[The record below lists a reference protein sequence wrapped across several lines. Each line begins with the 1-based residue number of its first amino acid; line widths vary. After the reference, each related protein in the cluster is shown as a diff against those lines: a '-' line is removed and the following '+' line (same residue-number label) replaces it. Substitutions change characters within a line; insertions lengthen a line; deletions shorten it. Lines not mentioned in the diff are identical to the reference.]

1 MQTGRIMM
9 AQIGSFALLFAL
21 VCSAYSLV
29 AGVIGIVSKRAF
41 AFPFGE
47 TARRSGIVT
56 FVCVFLAALI
66 LVTAAFENDFSI
78 AYIFHHSNRDL
89 PAPYKFATLWSGQEG
104 SLLFW
109 SLLLAAYGFVLRLR
123 YKTDPRLFAYA
134 SVILAGVQ
142 VFFFALINFAANPF
156 GLLEGPLRSDGT
168 GLNPLLQYPEM
179 VIHPPMLYLGYV
191 GFTVP
196 FAFALGAL
204 IMKYPGEIWIH
215 ITRRWT
221 MVTWG
226 FLTCGIFLG
235 AHWAYSVLGWGGYW
249 GWDPVENASLMP
261 WLVGT
266 AFLHSVM
273 MQEKR
278 GMLKVWN
285 MWLVF
290 ASFWLAIFG
299 TFLTRSGVLTSVH
312 SFAESNIGPWFLGFI
327 LLSGT
332 IATALVLY
340 RKALLE
346 SENRMEAVVSRE
358 GSFLFNNV
366 LFVALTFATFLG
378 TTFPVLS
385 EAVTGTKI
393 SVSAPFFNRVNVPI
407 ALALLLLTG
416 AGPVL
421 SWKRVTASVLKR
433 NFVLPAFL
441 GTVALLVALPFGAT
455 GVYPLVCIFAAAFVT
470 TTIVMEFARGI
481 QARKSVETGA
491 LPSQL
496 THLVQKNKRRYGGY
510 ILHAGM
516 VILFVGVLGSSVF
529 QKEAHGP
536 LRNGQALAIGPYT
549 LTLRGVTE
557 GQRQNASLTTAILD
571 VARGG
576 RFVGTEHASKAFYSK
591 SQQPMTEVALHVTP
605 AEDLYMILGGVN
617 EDGSAS
623 IQAYINP
630 LVSFVWVG
638 GLVMVFGT
646 IIAAS
651 DKMRLRREEK
661 AAP

>member
-1 MQTGRIMM
+1 VSELGRLALALAFGCAVFAVGSIGWGLRTGLSGPLRSGRRAVWAVCGLALFAVILLER
-9 AQIGSFALLFAL
+9 ALLARDM
-21 VCSAYSLV
+21 SYRYV
-29 AGVIGIVSKRAF
+29 AEHTSK
-41 AFPFGE
+41 
-47 TARRSGIVT
+47 
-56 FVCVFLAALI
+56 
-66 LVTAAFENDFSI
+66 
-78 AYIFHHSNRDL
+78 DL
-89 PAPYKFATLWSGQEG
+89 PLHYAFTSLWAGQEG
-104 SLLFW
+104 SLLLW
-109 SLLLAAYGFVLRLR
+109 LLILSAYGSVF
-123 YKTDPRLFAYA
+123 LFAYRKRLDPFYDAVAMVVA
-134 SVILAGVQ
+134 SVMIFFTGLLTFVCSPFRILAT
-142 VFFFALINFAANPF
+142 P
-156 GLLEGPLRSDGT
+156 PPDGM
-168 GLNPLLQYPEM
+168 GLNPLLQDPGM
-179 VIHPPMLYLGYV
+179 MIHPPILYTGYV
-191 GFTVP
+191 GFIIP
-196 FAFALGAL
+196 FGFAIAVLLTNRSGTR
-204 IMKYPGEIWIH
+204 WIEEV
-215 ITRRWT
+215 RRWT
-221 MVTWG
+221 LFCWG
-226 FLTCGIFLG
+226 FLGVGILLG
-235 AHWAYSVLGWGGYW
+235 ARWAYIELGWGGYW

-273 MQEKR
+273 IEQRR
-278 GMLKVWN
+278 GMLKTWN
-285 MWLVF
+285 IVLIVLTF
-290 ASFWLAIFG
+290 ELSIFG

-327 LLSGT
+327 LLSAT
-332 IATALVLY
+332 VATALILY

-346 SENRMEAVVSRE
+346 SENRMEAIVSRE

-421 SWKRVTASVLKR
+421 SWKRATASVLKR

-441 GTVALLVALPFGAT
+441 GTVALLVALPFGVT

-491 LPSQL
+491 LPSQM

-510 ILHAGM
+510 IVHAGM

-536 LRNGQALAIGPYT
+536 LRNGESLAIGPYT

-557 GQRQNASLTTAILD
+557 RQRQNASLTTAILD

-576 RFVGTEHASKAFYSK
+576 RFVGTQHASKAFYSK

-630 LVSFVWVG
+630 LVSFVWIG

-646 IIAAS
+646 ILAAS

-661 AAP
+661 SAP

>member
-1 MQTGRIMM
+1 MSEIGRL
-9 AQIGSFALLFAL
+9 ALLLGFA
-21 VCSAYSLV
+21 CSV
-29 AGVIGIVSKRAF
+29 F
-41 AFPFGE
+41 AVGSI
-47 TARRSGIVT
+47 AWGLRSGLSGPLRSGRRAVWT
-56 FVCVFLAALI
+56 VCGLAVLAVIILERAL
-66 LVTAAFENDFSI
+66 LARDMSYRYVAEHTSK
-78 AYIFHHSNRDL
+78 DL
-89 PAPYKFATLWSGQEG
+89 PLHYAFTSLWAGQEG
-104 SLLFW
+104 SLLLW
-109 SLLLAAYGFVLRLR
+109 LLILSAYGAAF
-123 YKTDPRLFAYA
+123 LFAYRKRLDPFYDA
-134 SVILAGVQ
+134 VAMVIACVMVFFTGLLTFVCSPFRILAT
-142 VFFFALINFAANPF
+142 P
-156 GLLEGPLRSDGT
+156 PPDGM
-168 GLNPLLQYPEM
+168 GLNPLLQDPGM
-179 VIHPPMLYLGYV
+179 MIHPPILYTGYV
-191 GFTVP
+191 GFVVP
-196 FAFALGAL
+196 FAFAMAVLLLNRSGTR
-204 IMKYPGEIWIH
+204 WIEEV
-215 ITRRWT
+215 RRWT
-221 MVTWG
+221 LFCWG
-226 FLTCGIFLG
+226 FLAVGILLG
-235 AHWAYSVLGWGGYW
+235 ARWAYVELGWGGYW

-273 MQEKR
+273 IEQRR
-278 GMLKVWN
+278 GMLKTWN
-285 MWLVF
+285 IALIVLTFELSM
-290 ASFWLAIFG
+290 FG

-327 LLSGT
+327 LLSST
-332 IATALVLY
+332 AATALILY

-346 SENRMEAVVSRE
+346 SENRMDAVVSRE

-421 SWKRVTASVLKR
+421 SWKRATASVLKR
-433 NFVLPAFL
+433 NFILPTFMGILATVL
-441 GTVALLVALPFGAT
+441 ALPFGVTEIYA
-455 GVYPLVCIFAAAFVT
+455 LVCIFGAAFVI

-481 QARKSVETGA
+481 QARKTVETTA
-491 LPSQL
+491 LPGQVV
-496 THLVQKNKRRYGGY
+496 HLVQKNKRRYGGY
-510 ILHAGM
+510 IVHAGI
-516 VILFVGVLGSSVF
+516 VVVFVGVLGSSVF

-536 LRNGQALAIGPYT
+536 LRNGQALHIGAYT

-557 GQRQNASLTTAILD
+557 RQKDNASLTTAILD
-571 VARGG
+571 VQRGG
-576 RFVGTEHASKAFYSK
+576 KFVGTEHAAKSLYTK
-591 SQQPMTEVALHVTP
+591 SQQPMTEVALHSTP
-605 AEDLYMILGGVN
+605 TEDLYMILGGVN

-646 IIAAS
+646 LIAAS

-661 AAP
+661 TV

>member
-1 MQTGRIMM
+1 MSELGRL
-9 AQIGSFALLFAL
+9 ALLLGFA
-21 VCSAYSLV
+21 CSV
-29 AGVIGIVSKRAF
+29 F
-41 AFPFGE
+41 AVGSIAWGLRTGLSGPL
-47 TARRSGIVT
+47 RSGRRAVWA
-56 FVCVFLAALI
+56 VCGLALLAVILLERAL
-66 LVTAAFENDFSI
+66 LARDMSYRYVAEHTSK
-78 AYIFHHSNRDL
+78 DL
-89 PAPYKFATLWSGQEG
+89 PLHYAFTSLWAGQEG
-104 SLLFW
+104 SLLLW
-109 SLLLAAYGFVLRLR
+109 LLILSAYGSAF
-123 YKTDPRLFAYA
+123 LFAYRKRLDPFYDAVAMVVA
-134 SVILAGVQ
+134 SVMIFFTGLLSFVCSPFRILATPP
-142 VFFFALINFAANPF
+142 A
-156 GLLEGPLRSDGT
+156 DGM
-168 GLNPLLQYPEM
+168 GLNPLLQDPGM
-179 VIHPPMLYLGYV
+179 MIHPPILYTGYV
-191 GFTVP
+191 GFIIP
-196 FAFALGAL
+196 FGFAIAVLLLNRSGTR
-204 IMKYPGEIWIH
+204 WIEEV
-215 ITRRWT
+215 RRWT
-221 MVTWG
+221 LFCWG
-226 FLTCGIFLG
+226 FLGVGILLG
-235 AHWAYSVLGWGGYW
+235 ARWAYIELGWGGYW

-266 AFLHSVM
+266 GFLHSVM
-273 MQEKR
+273 IEQRR
-278 GMLKVWN
+278 GMLKTWN
-285 MWLVF
+285 IVLIVLTF
-290 ASFWLAIFG
+290 ELSIFG

-327 LLSGT
+327 LLSAT
-332 IATALVLY
+332 IATALILY

-346 SENRMEAVVSRE
+346 SENRMDAIVSRE

-421 SWKRVTASVLKR
+421 SWKRATASVLQR
-433 NFVLPAFL
+433 NFILPLFM
-441 GTVALLVALPFGAT
+441 GTLATLIALPFGAT

-481 QARKSVETGA
+481 QARKGLEAGA
-491 LPSQL
+491 LPAQVTQL
-496 THLVQKNKRRYGGY
+496 VRKNKRRYGGY
-510 ILHAGM
+510 IVHAGM

-529 QKEAHGP
+529 QKEAHAP
-536 LRNGQALAIGPYT
+536 LKTGDVLRVGPYT
-549 LTLRGVTE
+549 LTMRGVTE
-557 GQRQNASLTTAILD
+557 RQKENAVYTTAILD
-571 VARGG
+571 VKHGN
-576 RFVGTEHASKAFYSK
+576 RFIATEHPSKALYTK
-591 SQQPMTEVALHVTP
+591 SQQPMTEVALHTTP

-646 IIAAS
+646 LIAVS

-661 AAP
+661 EAP